1 MNNQKQENKKVEKSK
16 KIEKDKTLLVSDF
29 NNSVEKVVN
38 YYLLNEYVVLSKKLW
53 KSKAIFTFLSLSTMI
68 MSTIIVILTMF
79 VIGKDIGG
87 HKMYFVVISIIS
99 SFIAF
104 ITGIEGIF
112 RFKRRKDLYSSQIE
126 ELKKIL
132 EYIDDRVAKKR
143 STDHII
149 RRVSDKFANINT
161 SDGLN

>member
-1 MNNQKQENKKVEKSK
+1 MNNQKIENKKDK
-16 KIEKDKTLLVSDF
+16 KAKVEKDKTLLVSDF

-87 HKMYFVVISIIS
+87 HKMYFVIISIIS

-112 RFKRRKDLYSSQIE
+112 RFKRRKELYSNQIE

-132 EYIDDRVAKKR
+132 EYIDDRVTKKR
-143 STDHII
+143 STEHII
-149 RRVSDKFANINT
+149 RRVSNKFANVDTNE
-161 SDGLN
+161 GL